1 MLHTAGDGISWVFRR
16 CVASKGS
23 SSPVSSEDVLV
34 HLLIAGV
41 DPAFDGA
48 RVHMWRNTKRV
59 VPGLPATHAICV
71 GALLIRIEHTFVFP
85 KSVQERSR
93 RGESRVLPRHHLWL
107 GPVHVEDLRLPRF
120 QRGEVLVKAPFRDF
134 PLFVVV
140 RLEVLA
146 EFGEPAARQSF
157 WEYSA
162 DHRAPAVADRLPHCL
177 GNLVIPYVAVLHLGH
192 DSAPCRN
199 VREDAIGGS
208 SDVILDIGVS
218 ASQRCAIGREL
229 ALERDDLVPDVD
241 VCGRHD
247 GGSLRPLVR
256 PD

>member
-1 MLHTAGDGISWVFRR
+1 MGVQAVRGVEGVI
-16 CVASKGS
+16 
-23 SSPVSSEDVLV
+23 SSPVSGEDVLV

-48 RVHMWRNTKRV
+48 RVHVWRNAKRV
-59 VPGLPATHAICV
+59 VPGLSATHAICI
-71 GALLIRIEHTFVFP
+71 GALSVRIEDTFVFP
-85 KSVQERSR
+85 KTIQERSR
-93 RGESRVLPRHHLWL
+93 LGESRVLPRHDLWL

-120 QRGEVLVKAPFRDF
+120 QRGEVLVKAPLLDF
-134 PLFVVV
+134 PFFVVV

-146 EFGEPAARQSF
+146 EFGEPVARESF
-157 WEYSA
+157 GEYSA
-162 DHRAPAVADRLPHCL
+162 DHRAPAVANRLPHCL
-177 GNLVIPYVAVLHLGH
+177 GNLVISYVPVLHLRH

-199 VREDAIGGS
+199 IRDDAIGGS
-208 SDVILDIGVS
+208 SDVILDIGVG
-218 ASQRCAIGREL
+218 AFQRRAIGREL

-241 VCGRHD
+241 VCGRHS